1 MHSSGATVRGRDGL
15 GTYGGDLATKSEK
28 LLLTEST
35 NPSTLKRIGQRGATN
50 PNAPSGKRLLSPA
63 VAPMG
68 TCRPLVA
75 RPGFLSRHSAVS
87 EISCHTPLCTHIRES
102 RTDCP
107 TYFAIDA
114 LCPAPS
120 PRKHLCAITHQTA
133 MPARSPVLSQAS
145 FPSMSRFMADPR
157 GD

>member
-1 MHSSGATVRGRDGL
+1 MRTLISAGLILLRIFAVERRGRIHKTVIASFD
-15 GTYGGDLATKSEK
+15 
-28 LLLTEST
+28 
-35 NPSTLKRIGQRGATN
+35 
-50 PNAPSGKRLLSPA
+50 

-107 TYFAIDA
+107 IYFAIDA
-114 LCPAPS
+114 LCLAPS
-120 PRKHLCAITHQTA
+120 PRKHLCAIIHQTA

-145 FPSMSRFMADPR
+145 FPSMSRFTADPR